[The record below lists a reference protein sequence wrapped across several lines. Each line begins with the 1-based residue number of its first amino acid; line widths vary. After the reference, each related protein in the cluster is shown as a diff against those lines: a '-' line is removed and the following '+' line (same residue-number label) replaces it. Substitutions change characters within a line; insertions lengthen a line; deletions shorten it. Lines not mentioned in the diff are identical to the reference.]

1 MKKQLNTLWL
11 IVLCSITFNVLA
23 ANDKKV
29 VLITQVVE
37 HPALNKTTQGI
48 IDGLAESG
56 FVKDKNLTVRVESA
70 QANIALASQ
79 IANKYIGQNPDVLVG
94 VGTMAAQSFVKYTNT
109 MDAKLVFSSITDPV
123 SANLATNKA
132 QMQNITGVANFI
144 AIAPQIELMQSLQP
158 KLQSIGIIYNPA
170 EMNAKHIIL
179 QLEKV
184 CIAKNIKLHKQAITK
199 TADAAQAATK
209 LATMVDAIFIS
220 NDNTAL
226 SSLQSIVR
234 AALIQKVPV
243 YVSDVDAI
251 AQGAIAALGPNQYAL
266 GKQTGYM
273 LAKIL
278 QGQDINKLAIEWPN
292 SQEIGINF
300 AMAKQLGIVVPEYVK
315 KNAVV
320 FVD

>member
-1 MKKQLNTLWL
+1 MKKLLNTLWL
-11 IVLCSITFNVLA
+11 IVLCSIAFNVLA

-56 FVKDKNLTVRVESA
+56 FIKDKNLTMRVESA

-123 SANLATNKA
+123 TANLATNKA
-132 QMQNITGVANFI
+132 QMKNITGVANFI
-144 AIAPQIELMQSLQP
+144 AIAPQIELIQSLQP
-158 KLQSIGIIYNPA
+158 KLQKIGIIYNPA
-170 EMNAKHIIL
+170 EMNAQHIIV

-184 CIAKNIKLHKQAITK
+184 CTAKNIKLHKQAITK

-266 GKQTGYM
+266 GKQTGFM

-292 SQEIGINF
+292 SQEIGINL
-300 AMAKQLGIVVPEYVK
+300 AMAKQLGIVVPESVK

-320 FVD
+320 VVD